1 MSKKLILPSIGS
13 RGDIQP
19 YISLA
24 SALQNSGFL
33 VTVATHPC
41 MRELV
46 EFYGVPFTPVGP
58 DIDIG
63 LEAAAMRNR
72 SFHFI
77 IGMIRVMKFSFAILE
92 KIHVD
97 LLEICRQADLVVVS
111 HTAAG
116 SMEADKLD
124 LPKISVTLHPQA
136 IPSPDPGAPLSSK
149 VIGSL
154 AGWGMSFFMS
164 RPLDKIRRQVGLPPM
179 DPEGI
184 TSRLLNLIP
193 GSPHV
198 IEPDLRWEKRHKMTG
213 YWFSEPPGEW
223 EPSEELQQFLNIGEP
238 PAVINLGAMALDGKD
253 MLEAATITLEALKK
267 TGLRA
272 IIQGWDAV
280 MNELDLPD
288 QVLHVGPLPHTYL
301 LPRSS
306 CFVHHGGFGSTAAA
320 LQAGIPAVVIPH
332 IIDQFIWG
340 NRVYELGVGPK
351 PIPRSKLNTENM
363 ADAFKQIAANQS
375 MKKKSA
381 NLGKLIRSENGLE
394 NAVAYIKAA
403 CSGATDM

>member
-1 MSKKLILPSIGS
+1 MSKKIVLPSIGS

-19 YISLA
+19 YIALA
-24 SALQNSGFL
+24 SVLQNSGFQ

-46 EFYGVPFTPVGP
+46 EFYGVPFAPVGP

-63 LEAAAMRNR
+63 LEAASMRNR
-72 SFHFI
+72 SNHFI
-77 IGMIRVMKFSFAILE
+77 IGMIRVMKFSFAVLE
-92 KIHVD
+92 KIHED
-97 LLEICRQADLVVVS
+97 LVEVCRQADLVVVS

-136 IPSPDPGAPLSSK
+136 IPSSDPGAPLSGK

-164 RPLDKIRRQVGLPPM
+164 RPLDKIRKQVGLPPM
-179 DPEGI
+179 GPEGI

-193 GSPHV
+193 VSPHV
-198 IEPDLRWEKRHKMTG
+198 IEPDLCWETRHKMTG
-213 YWFSEPPGEW
+213 YWFSEPPAEW
-223 EPSEELQQFLNIGEP
+223 EPSEELQQFLNIDEP

-253 MLEAATITLEALKK
+253 MLEAATITLEALKR

-280 MNELDLPD
+280 MNELDLPA
-288 QVLHVGPLPHTYL
+288 QVLHVGPVPHTYL
-301 LPRSS
+301 LPRAS

-351 PIPRSKLNTENM
+351 PIPRSKLNTENL
-363 ADAFKQIAANQS
+363 AAAFEVIAANQS
-375 MKKKSA
+375 MKEISA
-381 NLGKLIRSENGLE
+381 NLGRLIRSENGLE
-394 NAVAYIKAA
+394 NAVAHIKAA
-403 CSGATDM
+403 CSGATGM

>member
-1 MSKKLILPSIGS
+1 MTKSIILPSIGS

-24 SALQNSGFL
+24 SALQNSGYQ
-33 VTVATHPC
+33 VKVATHPC

-46 EFYGVPFTPVGP
+46 EFYEVPFVPVGP

-72 SFHFI
+72 SFHFM
-77 IGMIRVMKFSFAILE
+77 IGMIRVMKFSFAVLE
-92 KIHVD
+92 KIHGD
-97 LLEICRQADLVVVS
+97 LLEECRQADLIVVS

-116 SMEADKLD
+116 SMEADKLG
-124 LPKISVTLHPQA
+124 LPQVSVTLHPQA
-136 IPSPDPGAPLSSK
+136 IPTSDPEASLSNK
-149 VIGSL
+149 LLGSL

-179 DPEGI
+179 GPEGI
-184 TSRLLNLIP
+184 TSNLLNLIP
-193 GSPHV
+193 VSPHV
-198 IEPDLRWEKRHKMTG
+198 IEPGRHWEERHKMTG

-223 EPSEELQQFLNIGEP
+223 EPSEELQQFLDMGEP
-238 PAVINLGAMALDGKD
+238 PVVINLGAMALDGKD
-253 MLEAATITLEALKK
+253 MLEAATISLEALKK

-280 MNELDLPD
+280 MSKLDLPD
-288 QVLHVGPLPHTYL
+288 QVLHVGPVPHTYL
-301 LPRSS
+301 LPKAS

-340 NRVYELGVGPK
+340 NRVHELGVGPK

-363 ADAFKQIAANQS
+363 AAAFKEIVANRD
-375 MKKKSA
+375 MRENAEK
-381 NLGKLIRSENGLE
+381 LGTLIRSENGLE
-394 NAVAYIKAA
+394 NAVNYIE
-403 CSGATDM
+403 ATFNGDEA

>member
-1 MSKKLILPSIGS
+1 MSKRIILPSIGS

-19 YISLA
+19 YIALA
-24 SALQNSGFL
+24 SALQKCGNQ

-46 EFYGVPFTPVGP
+46 EFYEVPFMPVGP

-63 LEAAAMRNR
+63 LEAATMRNR

-77 IGMIRVMKFSFAILE
+77 IGMIRVMKFSFAVLE
-92 KIHVD
+92 QIHED
-97 LLEICRQADLVVVS
+97 LLKVCRQADLVVVS

-136 IPSPDPGAPLSSK
+136 IPTPDPDAPLSNK

-154 AGWGMSFFMS
+154 AGWGMRFFMS
-164 RPLDKIRRQVGLPPM
+164 RPLDKIRMQVGLPPM
-179 DPEGI
+179 GPEGI

-193 GSPHV
+193 VSPHV
-198 IEPDLRWEKRHKMTG
+198 IEPDLRWEARHKMTG

-238 PAVINLGAMALDGKD
+238 PIVINLGAMALDGED

-280 MNELDLPD
+280 MNELDLPA
-288 QVLHVGPLPHTYL
+288 QLLHVGPVPHTYL
-301 LPRSS
+301 LPRAS

-340 NRVYELGVGPK
+340 NRIYELGVGPK
-351 PIPRSKLNTENM
+351 PIPRSRLRTEVL
-363 ADAFKQIAANQS
+363 AAAFEEIAAS
-375 MKKKSA
+375 RGMKEKSA
-381 NLGKLIRSENGLE
+381 NLGRLIRSESGLE
-394 NAVAYIKAA
+394 NAVAHIKAA
-403 CSGATDM
+403 CYKSA

>member
-1 MSKKLILPSIGS
+1 MSKRIILPSIGS

-24 SALQNSGFL
+24 SALQNSGFQ

-46 EFYGVPFTPVGP
+46 EFHGVPFAPVGP

-72 SFHFI
+72 SFHFV
-77 IGMIRVMKFSFAILE
+77 IGMIRVMKFSFAVLE
-92 KIHVD
+92 KVHED
-97 LLEICRQADLVVVS
+97 LLEICRQADMVIVS

-124 LPKISVTLHPQA
+124 LPKVSVTLHPQA

-179 DPEGI
+179 GPEGI
-184 TSRLLNLIP
+184 TSMLLNLIP
-193 GSPHV
+193 VSPHV
-198 IEPDLRWEKRHKMTG
+198 IEPDQHWETRHKMTG
-213 YWFSEPPGEW
+213 YWFSEPPAEW
-223 EPSEELQQFLNIGEP
+223 KPSEELQQFLNIGEP
-238 PAVINLGAMALDGKD
+238 PFVINLGAMALDGKD
-253 MLEAATITLEALKK
+253 MLEAATITLEALSR
-267 TGLRA
+267 TGFRA

-280 MNELDLPD
+280 INEINLPD
-288 QVLHVGPLPHTYL
+288 QVLHIGQVPHTYL
-301 LPRSS
+301 LPRAS

-351 PIPRSKLNTENM
+351 PIPRIKLNAENL
-363 ADAFKQIAANQS
+363 ATAFEEIASNQGIIE
-375 MKKKSA
+375 KSA
-381 NLGKLIRSENGLE
+381 ELGKLIRSEKGLE
-394 NAVAYIKAA
+394 NAVAHIKAV
-403 CSGATDM
+403 CS

>member
-1 MSKKLILPSIGS
+1 MSKRIILPSIGS

-24 SALQNSGFL
+24 SALQNSGFQ

-46 EFYGVPFTPVGP
+46 EFHGVPFAPVGP

-72 SFHFI
+72 SFHFV
-77 IGMIRVMKFSFAILE
+77 IGMIRVMKFSFAVLE
-92 KIHVD
+92 KVHED
-97 LLEICRQADLVVVS
+97 LLEICRQADMVIVS

-124 LPKISVTLHPQA
+124 LPKVSVTLHPQA

-179 DPEGI
+179 GPEGI
-184 TSRLLNLIP
+184 TSMLLNLIP
-193 GSPHV
+193 VSPHV
-198 IEPDLRWEKRHKMTG
+198 IEPDQHWETRHKMTG
-213 YWFSEPPGEW
+213 YWFSEPPAEW
-223 EPSEELQQFLNIGEP
+223 KPSEELQQFLNIGEP
-238 PAVINLGAMALDGKD
+238 PFVINLGAMALDGKD
-253 MLEAATITLEALKK
+253 MLEAATITLEALIR
-267 TGLRA
+267 TGFRA

-280 MNELDLPD
+280 INEINLPD
-288 QVLHVGPLPHTYL
+288 QVLHVGQVPHTYL
-301 LPRSS
+301 LTRAF

-351 PIPRSKLNTENM
+351 PIPRIKLNAENL
-363 ADAFKQIAANQS
+363 ATAFEEIASNQGIIE
-375 MKKKSA
+375 KSA
-381 NLGKLIRSENGLE
+381 ELGKLIRSEKGLE
-394 NAVAYIKAA
+394 NAVAHIKAV
-403 CSGATDM
+403 CS